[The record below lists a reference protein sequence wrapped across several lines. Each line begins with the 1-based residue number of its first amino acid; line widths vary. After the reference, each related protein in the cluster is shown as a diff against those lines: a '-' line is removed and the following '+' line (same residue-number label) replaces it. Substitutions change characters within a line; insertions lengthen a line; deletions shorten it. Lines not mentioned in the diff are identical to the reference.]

1 MLTAPKYLLRSPFRF
16 AIHYPPAMPR
26 GFLTLADV
34 PVSQWPKLLD
44 RAAHLKRNRI
54 QTTLSGKS
62 VALVFEK
69 ASTRTRV
76 SFEVGTYELG
86 GHAVFISQQG
96 SQIGRG
102 EPIEDTARVLSG
114 YCQAIVLR
122 TFGQERVAQLAR
134 HASVPV
140 VNGLSD
146 QHHPC
151 QVATDLFT
159 VREKFG
165 RIDGLVYAWVGD
177 GNNMAN
183 SWIEA
188 AGMFGLDLRLACPEG
203 FAPDPLLVTAAR
215 DAQARLGK
223 GSIVLTADPREA
235 VRGAHVINTDV
246 WASMGQEEEAAR
258 RRVAFKGYCVDTALV
273 ATGAADAIV
282 LHCLPAHRGEEITGD
297 VLDGPR
303 SLAWVQAENRL
314 HVGKAILEHV
324 IQS

>member
-1 MLTAPKYLLRSPFRF
+1 MSRRDYLTMGDVT
-16 AIHYPPAMPR
+16 PAE
-26 GFLTLADV
+26 
-34 PVSQWPKLLD
+34 WPKLFD
-44 RAAHLKRNRI
+44 RAAYLKANRT
-54 QTTLSGKS
+54 QKTLAGKS

-76 SFEVGTYELG
+76 SFEVGVFELG
-86 GHAVFISQQG
+86 GHAVVLSSQG
-96 SQIGRG
+96 SQIARG

-114 YCQAIVLR
+114 YCQGIVLR
-122 TFGQERVAQLAR
+122 TFGQERVATLAK

-140 VNGLSD
+140 INGLSD

-159 VREKFG
+159 VREKLG
-165 RIDGLVYAWVGD
+165 RIDGLRYAWIGD

-188 AGMFGLDLRLACPEG
+188 AGLFGLELRLACPTG
-203 FAPDPLLVTAAR
+203 FGPDPDLVRAAR
-215 DAQARLGK
+215 DRGAKL
-223 GSIVLTADPREA
+223 VLTTDPKEAAD
-235 VRGAHVINTDV
+235 GAHVISTDV
-246 WASMGQEEEAAR
+246 WASMGQEDEAAAR
-258 RRVAFKGYCVDTALV
+258 RAAFAGYCVDRALV
-273 ATGAADAIV
+273 DRGAPDAIV

-314 HVGKAILEHV
+314 HIGKAILEHV
-324 IQS
+324 IADKVLP

>member
-1 MLTAPKYLLRSPFRF
+1 M
-16 AIHYPPAMPR
+16 R
-26 GFLTLADV
+26 GFLTLGDV
-34 PVSQWPKLLD
+34 PAASWPALWD
-44 RAAHLKRNRI
+44 RAAHLKAHRL
-54 QTTLSGKS
+54 QTTLAGKS

-76 SFEVGTYELG
+76 SFEVGVFELG
-86 GHAVFISQQG
+86 GHAVVITQQG

-114 YCQAIVLR
+114 YCHAIVLR

-134 HASVPV
+134 AATVPV
-140 VNGLSD
+140 INGLSD

-159 VREKFG
+159 VREKLG
-165 RIDGLVYAWVGD
+165 KIHGLRYAWIGD
-177 GNNMAN
+177 GNNMAA

-188 AGMFGLDLRLACPEG
+188 AGLFGLELGIACPEG
-203 FAPDPLLVTAAR
+203 FGPDPLAVAAAR
-215 DAQARLGK
+215 AAGAH
-223 GSIVLTADPREA
+223 ITLTKDPREA
-235 VRGAHVINTDV
+235 VAGADVISTDV
-246 WASMGQEEEAAR
+246 WASMGQEDDAAR
-258 RRVAFKGYCVDTALV
+258 RRSAFAGFCVDTALV
-273 ATGAADAIV
+273 GRAAAGAIV

-324 IQS
+324 M

>member
-1 MLTAPKYLLRSPFRF
+1 MS
-16 AIHYPPAMPR
+16 R
-26 GFLTLADV
+26 GFLTLGDV
-34 PVSQWPKLLD
+34 QPAEWPRLFD
-44 RAAHLKRNRI
+44 RAAYLKANRT
-54 QTTLSGKS
+54 QKTLAGKS

-76 SFEVGTYELG
+76 SFEVGVFELG
-86 GHAVFISQQG
+86 GHAVVLSSQG
-96 SQIGRG
+96 SQIARG

-114 YCQAIVLR
+114 YCQGIVLR
-122 TFGQERVAQLAR
+122 TFGQERVAQLAK

-140 VNGLSD
+140 INGLSD

-159 VREKFG
+159 VREKLG
-165 RIDGLVYAWVGD
+165 RIDGLRYAWIGD

-188 AGMFGLDLRLACPEG
+188 AGLFGLELRLACPTG
-203 FAPDPLLVTAAR
+203 FGPDTDIVRAAR
-215 DAQARLGK
+215 DRGAK
-223 GSIVLTADPREA
+223 LTLTTDPKEAAD
-235 VRGAHVINTDV
+235 GAHVISTDV
-246 WASMGQEEEAAR
+246 WASMGQEDEAAAR
-258 RRVAFKGYCVDTALV
+258 RAAFAGYCVDRALL
-273 ATGAADAIV
+273 ARGAPNAIV

-297 VLDGPR
+297 VLDGPQ

-324 IQS
+324 IADKVLS

>member
-1 MLTAPKYLLRSPFRF
+1 MK
-16 AIHYPPAMPR
+16 R
-26 GFLTLADV
+26 GFLTLGDIPAE
-34 PVSQWPKLLD
+34 SWPAVFD
-44 RAAHLKRNRI
+44 RAAHLKQHRI
-54 QTTLSGKS
+54 AQTLAGKS

-76 SFEVGTYELG
+76 SFEVGVFELG
-86 GHAVFISQQG
+86 GHAVVLSSQG
-96 SQIGRG
+96 SQIARG

-114 YCQAIVLR
+114 YCHLIVLR
-122 TFGQERVAQLAR
+122 TFGQDRVARLAKA
-134 HASVPV
+134 ASVPV

-165 RIDGLVYAWVGD
+165 RIDKLRYAWVGD

-188 AGMFGLDLRLACPEG
+188 AGMFGLELALACPEG
-203 FAPDPLLVTAAR
+203 FAPDPLLVASAR
-215 DAQARLGK
+215 DQQARLGK
-223 GSIVLTADPREA
+223 GSITVTGDPRVA
-235 VRGAHVINTDV
+235 AAGAHVISTDV
-246 WASMGQEEEAAR
+246 WASMGQEDDAER
-258 RRVAFKGYCVDTALV
+258 RRAAFAGFCVDPGLV
-273 ATGAADAIV
+273 QRGAADAIV

-314 HVGKAILEHV
+314 HVGKAILEAV
-324 IQS
+324 L